1 MIIVDRKVMVIAP
14 PLLTLF
20 TTLPS
25 MISHEERLL
34 SRKGECLGM
43 LGQKHLSGTE
53 LPITCPV
60 LFGNTNFTIFVDVA

>member
-1 MIIVDRKVMVIAP
+1 MVIAP

-43 LGQKHLSGTE
+43 FGQKHLSGTE
-53 LPITCPV
+53 LQLPV
-60 LFGNTNFTIFVDVA
+60 LCCLEIQALFVDVA